1 MLKRTFPD
9 NAAEGKEM
17 RIEVTPS
24 IFMLT
29 SVNEMIEAFGNANN
43 VPEDKIFLIN
53 LQVDELLTN
62 YVRHSIQKVRK
73 PKIEV
78 TVRVLRDKVVLQ
90 VVDTGPPF
98 NPDDAPKPDLESG
111 IDDRQIG
118 GLGLHLVRSYCDRM
132 QHRAIKTFNCLT
144 IEHDLEAKTE
154 SEEIPA

>member
-1 MLKRTFPD
+1 
-9 NAAEGKEM
+9 M